1 MAARREVCQGRAEL
15 RPCHSIPLPMTHIGP
30 YLHTFDIIRTHAP
43 GPHNNVAVPE
53 RSVMV
58 CATMLLVAATEDP
71 QGTRVLNL
79 FARDC
84 PIWKLNISP

>member
-30 YLHTFDIIRTHAP
+30 YLHTFDTICTHAP
-43 GPHNNVAVPE
+43 GLHNNVAVPE

-58 CATMLLVAATEDP
+58 CATMLLVQSAAPVCKALPWNDDQE
-71 QGTRVLNL
+71 
-79 FARDC
+79 
-84 PIWKLNISP
+84 

>member
-30 YLHTFDIIRTHAP
+30 YLHTFDIMCTHAP
-43 GPHNNVAVPE
+43 GLHNNVAVPE

-58 CATMLLVAATEDP
+58 CATMLLVFPAGRRLAGL
-71 QGTRVLNL
+71 Q
-79 FARDC
+79 
-84 PIWKLNISP
+84 S

>member
-30 YLHTFDIIRTHAP
+30 YLHTFDIMCTHAP
-43 GPHNNVAVPE
+43 GLHNNVAVPE

-58 CATMLLVAATEDP
+58 CATVIYSGLSDSEVVHGGE
-71 QGTRVLNL
+71 RVYG
-79 FARDC
+79 
-84 PIWKLNISP
+84 

>member
-30 YLHTFDIIRTHAP
+30 YLHTFNILCTHAP
-43 GPHNNVAVPE
+43 GLHNNAAVPE

-58 CATMLLVAATEDP
+58 CATMLLVQVHDAS
-71 QGTRVLNL
+71 
-79 FARDC
+79 ARERRC
-84 PIWKLNISP
+84 ACLASRSLASP

>member
-58 CATMLLVAATEDP
+58 CATMLLVYLFFRSYGAYGVEMQVAKIDTKNDP
-71 QGTRVLNL
+71 
-79 FARDC
+79 A
-84 PIWKLNISP
+84 

>member
-30 YLHTFDIIRTHAP
+30 YLHTFDTICTHAP

-58 CATMLLVAATEDP
+58 CATMLLVKVEDRP
-71 QGTRVLNL
+71 GLRVWLPTL
-79 FARDC
+79 TQSRRG
-84 PIWKLNISP
+84 

>member
-30 YLHTFDIIRTHAP
+30 YLHTFDTICTHAP
-43 GPHNNVAVPE
+43 GLHNNAAVPE

-58 CATMLLVAATEDP
+58 CATMLLVAIV
-71 QGTRVLNL
+71 GRVV
-79 FARDC
+79 
-84 PIWKLNISP
+84 

>member
-30 YLHTFDIIRTHAP
+30 YLHPFDTICTHAP

-58 CATMLLVAATEDP
+58 CATMLLVAQFQRLQYVSAP
-71 QGTRVLNL
+71 APMMAWWWL
-79 FARDC
+79 FH
-84 PIWKLNISP
+84 

>member
-30 YLHTFDIIRTHAP
+30 YLHTFDTICTHHMYARTR
-43 GPHNNVAVPE
+43 PHNNVAVPE

-58 CATMLLVAATEDP
+58 CATMLLVQSAAPVCKALPWNDDQE
-71 QGTRVLNL
+71 
-79 FARDC
+79 
-84 PIWKLNISP
+84 